1 MKSFIKKL
9 DKKLFNLFTLI
20 FYSILDLKLYVIF
33 RINNLT
39 KSKKSNF
46 SISKFSSN
54 IQALN
59 LNGVTKIENFYDK
72 KFLKKLETN
81 FNFMIKD
88 FKNLSPAKLGDK
100 NLGKFLNRDQFEKG
114 EKFFSKIAT
123 QIQIIDPFVTYPEL
137 LKIALDDNLVNLA
150 KSYFETDDIYITGV
164 NFRRSYANDLNA
176 NDTQMYHRDRHT
188 YKGLKIFIYLN
199 NVDEDTGPFQYITN
213 SHKNWPFLSNRKYRW
228 EDNYI
233 ETYYGKK
240 SLFSAT
246 GSVGDIILADTTGF
260 HKGKRLNKN
269 NRTMLTLN
277 YSTHRDIGNQSL
289 KLKKFN
295 EYSFD
300 ITPDKKSLLGLSTF
314 T

>member
-1 MKSFIKKL
+1 MKLFIKKL
-9 DKKLFNLFTLI
+9 DKNLFNLFTLI
-20 FYSILDLKLYVIF
+20 FYSFLDLKLFFIF
-33 RINNLT
+33 KFNNLT
-39 KSKKSNF
+39 KSEKSNF
-46 SISKFSSN
+46 SFSKFSSN
-54 IQALN
+54 IQDLK
-59 LNGVTKIENFYDK
+59 LNGVTRIEGYYDK
-72 KFLKKLETN
+72 KDLKKLEIN
-81 FNFMIKD
+81 FNTLLKD

-100 NLGKFLNRDQFEKG
+100 NLGTFLNQNQFNKG
-114 EKFFSKIAT
+114 EDFFSKIAT
-123 QIQIIDPFVTYPEL
+123 QIQIIDPFITSPQL

-150 KSYFETDDIYITGV
+150 KSYFETDYIFITGA

-199 NVDEDTGPFQYITN
+199 NVDEDTGPFQYILK
-213 SHKNWPFLSNRKYRW
+213 SHKNWPLMSNRKYRW

-240 SLFSAT
+240 SVFSAT

-260 HKGKRLNKN
+260 HKGKKLNKN
-269 NRTMLTLN
+269 YRTMLTLN

-295 EYSFD
+295 DYSFN
-300 ITPDKKSLLGLSTF
+300 ITPDKQALLKLSTF